1 MLKKE
6 ANLDHECLICSQRH
20 QQARVSAIKISL
32 RGVQSKL
39 GTILNHY
46 RHKFDNRILAIKK
59 NGIHQ
64 NVLAACVE
72 IKLYKM
78 CILVLKE
85 CLLFSDLA
93 SVSIKKV

>member
-1 MLKKE
+1 MTTSTLYAASVTSE
-6 ANLDHECLICSQRH
+6 RS
-20 QQARVSAIKISL
+20 VSTIKISL

-64 NVLAACVE
+64 NVLACVVR
-72 IKLYKM
+72 IKL
-78 CILVLKE
+78 CISACTLMQDWACALK
-85 CLLFSDLA
+85 
-93 SVSIKKV
+93 

>member
-1 MLKKE
+1 MQP
-6 ANLDHECLICSQRH
+6 ASPAG
-20 QQARVSAIKISL
+20 ARVSTIKISL

-64 NVLAACVE
+64 NVLACVE

-78 CILVLKE
+78 CILACTLMQELKRLVLKE